1 MYNEKV
7 AWVGREFYGRD
18 SLISILGSPSAPG
31 ARDGVCLPAVPAAG
45 DGDVSGVLRAS
56 SCPWGL
62 TGSTHAVEMWGSR
75 MRLVGHSSAL
85 GPFWLPF

>member
-31 ARDGVCLPAVPAAG
+31 ARAGVCLPAVPAAG
-45 DGDVSGVLRAS
+45 DGDVSTVRVLLPRA
-56 SCPWGL
+56 
-62 TGSTHAVEMWGSR
+62 H
-75 MRLVGHSSAL
+75 HK
-85 GPFWLPF
+85 